1 MKNKSKL
8 LTDQPVI
15 LLLLFIV
22 LSVPSL
28 SAQNVQIYNKPDN
41 TYKDFFPL
49 GWYTNIDYKS
59 DTTKVNTY
67 SYLDSI
73 ICDGFSNTLIAY
85 QYEDTPVEHYYSEA
99 LNRADSMHK
108 DLHFI
113 VPSGIYKTNYP
124 KDNTAAILS
133 KNENIFPKI
142 LGWYLYD
149 EPSLAVISQQD
160 STGKHFPYP
169 SDIKKYSKIL
179 AEIDTVKYRCLIE
192 NTSKNWYRNYSTDP
206 PLISTNPDKY
216 LPKDSSNSNITY
228 GENSDLFLLD
238 KYTIS
243 KWDHLYFNN
252 SGGYKTTAPADR
264 KQALNK
270 KFPLLRP
277 SLVGLPVEIHRTLKA
292 NELNEKEIKPV
303 IAVLQAEE
311 DLTCLYKIRRTGI
324 DSAGIFHKNRIWEDG
339 QPVGIKKN
347 DDGTSE
353 YYIINT
359 NLSNHEDPVLPV
371 TTVSEIM
378 KQFIYKIWTG
388 EKGELKGSY
397 LNGQYRVIDVER
409 GEDLI
414 GNRGLHFEEILY
426 NTYTS
431 LVHGAKGILFYGIH
445 RTNEDMK
452 ENIKIICKTLQ
463 GLNIDEII
471 LTDEIP
477 VICNKSYNH
486 DNGVILGDP
495 YDMGTADDNKLIDI
509 NQTLRYNRKD
519 RKYYL
524 IVTNDSQ
531 IDCDQVEMTLPFKIS
546 QIDSYEFNKKNH
558 LDYKKYY
565 TSLNDS
571 LFKND
576 NDCKTSTFTIEN
588 ITKFQVKL
596 FRITPDLIS
605 DNPSDRTTHPVIVE
619 KHAENISKNTVWMSN
634 KIHRIYNN
642 IEISSNATLTIEQG
656 AIVVFDVEK
665 EPEIWNKIIT
675 RKITVNGKLII
686 EAKDITK
693 PVILMNPSFEFKNG
707 SSIEDYK
714 NIRIKY
720 LTELSKYD

>member
-1 MKNKSKL
+1 
-8 LTDQPVI
+8 
-15 LLLLFIV
+15 
-22 LSVPSL
+22 
-28 SAQNVQIYNKPDN
+28 
-41 TYKDFFPL
+41 
-49 GWYTNIDYKS
+49 
-59 DTTKVNTY
+59 
-67 SYLDSI
+67 
-73 ICDGFSNTLIAY
+73 
-85 QYEDTPVEHYYSEA
+85 
-99 LNRADSMHK
+99 
-108 DLHFI
+108 
-113 VPSGIYKTNYP
+113 
-124 KDNTAAILS
+124 
-133 KNENIFPKI
+133 
-142 LGWYLYD
+142 
-149 EPSLAVISQQD
+149 
-160 STGKHFPYP
+160 
-169 SDIKKYSKIL
+169 
-179 AEIDTVKYRCLIE
+179 
-192 NTSKNWYRNYSTDP
+192 
-206 PLISTNPDKY
+206 
-216 LPKDSSNSNITY
+216 
-228 GENSDLFLLD
+228 
-238 KYTIS
+238 
-243 KWDHLYFNN
+243 
-252 SGGYKTTAPADR
+252 
-264 KQALNK
+264 
-270 KFPLLRP
+270 
-277 SLVGLPVEIHRTLKA
+277 
-292 NELNEKEIKPV
+292 
-303 IAVLQAEE
+303 
-311 DLTCLYKIRRTGI
+311 
-324 DSAGIFHKNRIWEDG
+324 
-339 QPVGIKKN
+339 
-347 DDGTSE
+347 
-353 YYIINT
+353 
-359 NLSNHEDPVLPV
+359 
-371 TTVSEIM
+371 
-378 KQFIYKIWTG
+378 
-388 EKGELKGSY
+388 
-397 LNGQYRVIDVER
+397 
-409 GEDLI
+409 
-414 GNRGLHFEEILY
+414 
-426 NTYTS
+426 
-431 LVHGAKGILFYGIH
+431 
-445 RTNEDMK
+445 
-452 ENIKIICKTLQ
+452 
-463 GLNIDEII
+463 LNIDEII